1 MDNKQLSICMPS
13 NRNFLLS
20 KESISSAIGFCEA
33 NNANLVISDNSCD
46 TVKNDFWNK
55 IELPNL
61 IFDSNNSLNFW
72 SDNWLNGIEKC
83 KSKFT
88 GIVSDDD
95 VITNLGNSNID
106 YNNVAEDVVAIKPII
121 SLWNEAV
128 GIYKINN
135 FIIQAH
141 TPSERVL
148 EYLTLAAGNNTT
160 YFSFFR
166 TSHLKEIYN
175 LLKYHPTK
183 GGYLDWAI
191 TITLIASGKIIL
203 DNSKLLVYKNTNWY
217 GDKKYIDTQ
226 VQELFIRSKLQNN
239 SHRFERVYRALDCFI
254 LLMRENSNL
263 DYKEKLNVAVLLLE
277 INIKLFKEYYENSNE
292 NFSSEEII
300 TLKKLFCSETIKEK
314 IDSCLEL
321 VSISNSFLK
330 EKYSRFYFQSLG
342 KEWGNI

>member
-13 NRNFLLS
+13 NRNFIQS

-46 TVKNDFWNK
+46 TIKNDFWNK

-72 SDNWLNGIEKC
+72 SDNWLNGIKKC

-95 VITNLGNSNID
+95 VITNLGNSHID
-106 YNNVAEDVVAIKPII
+106 YDNVAEDVVAIKPII

-135 FIIQAH
+135 FIIKAN
-141 TPSERVL
+141 TPTERVL
-148 EYLTLAAGNNTT
+148 EYLKLAAGNNTT

-166 TSHLKEIYN
+166 TSYLKEIYN
-175 LLKYHPTK
+175 LLKHHPTK

-191 TITLIASGKIIL
+191 TITFIASGKIIL
-203 DNSKLLVYKNTNWY
+203 DNSKLLIYKNTNWY
-217 GDKKYIDTQ
+217 GDSKFIDAQ
-226 VQELFIRSKLQNN
+226 VQELFTKSKLQNN

-263 DYKEKLNVAVLLLE
+263 DYKEKLNVAVFLLE
-277 INIKLFKEYYENSNE
+277 INIRLFKDYYENSNE
-292 NFSSEEII
+292 NFSSEEIVTI
-300 TLKKLFCSETIKEK
+300 KKLFSSENIKEK
-314 IDSCLEL
+314 IDSCLDI

-330 EKYSRFYFQSLG
+330 EKYPCFYFESLG